1 MINFQNSEFMASAVS
16 PEGFPKDGRPQIVF
30 AGRSNV
36 GKSSLINRLLNR
48 KNLARVSSSPGKTA
62 NINLYNVDSK
72 LWFVDL
78 PGYGYA
84 KVSRDEKERW
94 GVLMETYFAVADIS
108 GALLVVDIRHKPTDD
123 DLMMARFFAEKQIPF
138 IVVENK
144 CDKLNK
150 TELSK
155 ALQVMDEV
163 DEFKYALNKIPFSA
177 EKGTGKD
184 EVINEIVKFLEN

>member
-1 MINFQNSEFMASAVS
+1 MINFQNSEFVASAVS
-16 PEGFPKDGRPQIVF
+16 SEGFPKDGRPQIVF

-62 NINLYNVDSK
+62 NINLYNIDSK
-72 LWFVDL
+72 LWFIDL

-84 KVSRDEKERW
+84 KVGRDEKERW
-94 GVLMETYFAVADIS
+94 GVLMETYFDVSDIC

-123 DLMMARFFAEKQIPF
+123 DLMMASFFAQKQIPF
-138 IVVENK
+138 VVVENK

-150 TELSK
+150 TELSNAVK
-155 ALQVMDEV
+155 LMDEIE
-163 DEFKYALNKIPFSA
+163 EFQYAVKRIPFSA
-177 EKGTGKD
+177 EKGIARD
-184 EVINEIVKFLEN
+184 EVINEIISFLGN